1 MLNVADVW
9 EQAEECRIRFKASA
23 AKLPRQ
29 THPPRRHGDGGEA
42 AKYES
47 LQQFFRIQYFMVL
60 DKVIGSI
67 QERFYSPAWKV
78 MNAME
83 RLLVLSI
90 RGEEVIAADVDTVLQ
105 HSAGDLDSNLLT
117 ELQQLRHIT
126 TTDAQRQS
134 VSSFAMGLDILRK
147 ERPLL
152 RLLPQV
158 VTLVKLLCVLPCST
172 ATPERSFSQLRR
184 IKNYMRST
192 MGQPRL
198 NHLMVTAVHRGGM
211 KHLDVDR
218 LIAEFVLRNDERR
231 KTFAIPH

>member
-1 MLNVADVW
+1 V
-9 EQAEECRIRFKASA
+9 
-23 AKLPRQ
+23 AKLPRHTQ
-29 THPPRRHGDGGEA
+29 PPRKRDDGGEA
-42 AKYES
+42 VKYDRP
-47 LQQFFRIQYFMVL
+47 QQFFRIQYFIVL
-60 DKVIGSI
+60 DKVIGTI
-67 QERFYSPAWKV
+67 QERFHSPAWNV

-90 RGEEVIAADVDTVLQ
+90 RGEDLHTEDIDTVLE
-105 HSAGDLDSNLLT
+105 HSQGDLDSNLLS

-134 VSSFAMGLDILRK
+134 VTSFALGLDILRK
-147 ERPLL
+147 ERLLL

-184 IKNYMRST
+184 IKNYMRAT

-198 NHLMVTAVHRGGM
+198 NHLMVTAVYRGKIEQLNISKIM
-211 KHLDVDR
+211 TDFIV
-218 LIAEFVLRNDERR
+218 RNDESR
-231 KTFAIPH
+231 KTFAMLFQLLTDETNVT

>member
-1 MLNVADVW
+1 MNVADVW

-29 THPPRRHGDGGEA
+29 THPPRRHDDGGEA

-47 LQQFFRIQYFMVL
+47 PQQFFRIQYFMVL

-147 ERPLL
+147 DRA
-152 RLLPQV
+152 
-158 VTLVKLLCVLPCST
+158 SFT
-172 ATPERSFSQLRR
+172 AIVASSRHTCE
-184 IKNYMRST
+184 
-192 MGQPRL
+192 
-198 NHLMVTAVHRGGM
+198 TAVRSSLFHSDAGTLLQSATTYQELYALHYGPA
-211 KHLDVDR
+211 KTEPFDGDR
-218 LIAEFVLRNDERR
+218 SPPWWN
-231 KTFAIPH
+231 